1 MKLRYEKYCPE
12 DREELEL
19 EILREIIFIL
29 YEENKK
35 LKWRL
40 EHDKREIFKIHTG
53 I

>member
-1 MKLRYEKYCPE
+1 MTLRYENVVKE

-29 YEENKK
+29 YEENKR
-35 LKWRL
+35 LRWRI